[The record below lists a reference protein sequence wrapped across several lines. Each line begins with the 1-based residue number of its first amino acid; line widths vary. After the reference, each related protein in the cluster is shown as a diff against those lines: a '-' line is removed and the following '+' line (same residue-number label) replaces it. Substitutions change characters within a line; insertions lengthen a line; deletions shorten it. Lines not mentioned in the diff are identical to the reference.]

1 MAGETEEIGDG
12 DNLVA
17 SDFELGD
24 DGLHRLDGAL
34 VRVVEQKDA
43 AVFHT
48 VKGHR
53 HTILNGHIG
62 SPVTAAEAG
71 DEYLPVN
78 KIRDVGIVRGKR
90 RAEIFRLG
98 TGVKLYQ

>member
-34 VRVVEQKDA
+34 VRVVEEEDA

-48 VKGHR
+48 VKGHCD
-53 HTILNGHIG
+53 TILNGHIG
-62 SPVTAAEAG
+62 SPVSAAQAG
-71 DEYLPVN
+71 DEDFPA
-78 KIRDVGIVRGKR
+78 KKFGDVSVVCRERWTEVRRLHSGIS
-90 RAEIFRLG
+90 LD
-98 TGVKLYQ
+98 Q